1 MLAQSRCEK
10 LSASAEPNR
19 YAYSCGLDSWGDVLV
34 DALRNVE
41 LLLRQS
47 DAVPRSLLYLTPLY
61 ALLNQVEALCA
72 EGRLDDRSPHLALAT
87 RSADRLF
94 RPPCG
99 ATTFSRICEVAMM
112 EDLAVVRGFLHWCA
126 VRDAVLSIEHR
137 DGRAWRHAIEGE
149 RGNERR

>member
-1 MLAQSRCEK
+1 MPAQSRCEK
-10 LSASAEPNR
+10 LSASAESDR
-19 YAYSCGLDSWGDVLV
+19 YEHSCGLDCRGDALV
-34 DALRNVE
+34 EALRNIE

-47 DAVPRSLLYLTPLY
+47 DAVPRSLLCLAPLY
-61 ALLNQVEALCA
+61 ALLNQVEALRA

-94 RPPCG
+94 RPASG

-126 VRDAVLSIEHR
+126 VRDAVLRVAYR
-137 DGRAWRHAIEGE
+137 DGLAWRHAIEGG
-149 RGNERR
+149 RQ